1 MVYTVYHSEKLGA
14 ISRLIKEAKPVD
26 GGAQQEGRGETT
38 GTNKQGPERVTT
50 QIMFKVILTLSTSK
64 NTGEQSRFTKS
75 MAG

>member
-38 GTNKQGPERVTT
+38 GTDGQGPEGITAQVL
-50 QIMFKVILTLSTSK
+50 FKVILTLHTAK
-64 NTGEQSRFTKS
+64 DTRQQNRFT
-75 MAG
+75 